1 MIETVAG
8 AYLSA
13 SKLRPSVRR
22 ISARM
27 RSVVLPDWKK
37 IDRLFDICKWSFN
50 YKRRINIVQ
59 QSYET
64 HGIALFVF
72 KNQYL
77 HRDCFF
83 MMGKLTE

>member
-1 MIETVAG
+1 MIGTVAG

-27 RSVVLPDWKK
+27 SLLFCLIGK

-50 YKRRINIVQ
+50 YKRRINVVQ
-59 QSYET
+59 QSNET